1 MTTRINPLAPC
12 GVAGLLVGR
21 YIRGGVVWLFVRP
34 LHAGQTFIRRSG
46 YLPEVITMRVDYDF
60 INKVLE
66 ERGISIEEIRKEILH
81 EYGGLIKTD
90 DGIYRAIG
98 QRLGLHSSKFMLPDE
113 VVPLSDMTAGDEA
126 GAVKGIVSGISEED
140 KGKGNRTRKR
150 IAVVDEKGVG
160 AIVNV
165 YGKDI
170 DKLDG
175 MKIGDVVEMSPI
187 TVSNFR
193 GRNYLFLSDD
203 GQIKKVGGGKPSKI
217 LVPIEAISLDR
228 GIVTIEGRV
237 TSISEP
243 RNFQRADGEGGSV
256 HSFTL
261 ADRTGAVR
269 VTVWDDEPV
278 VEEGKSYQISNLRV
292 SENKQ
297 FAGMDLSPTPLTR
310 FQEKKGS
317 KLPDVDELPKLE
329 SKRRRVSLA
338 EVKDSKA
345 TCEFRAIIRAV
356 SRGTVDKPR
365 SAVVE
370 RCAIKDCGRLIINE
384 KWNCDHEGG
393 DKDLVLNFSLTIDD
407 GETVAFASVL
417 GDAGEKLIDMKAE
430 DAMELAK
437 EKMHVGAPLEVL
449 ARRVVGE
456 EYVMVGRIG
465 KRGNDIRIYEV
476 MDVDYEQELRHL
488 LAH

>member
-1 MTTRINPLAPC
+1 MSTRINPLAPY
-12 GVAGLLVGR
+12 GAADLLVGR
-21 YIRGGVVWLFVRP
+21 DIRGGATGLPVRP

-46 YLPEVITMRVDYDF
+46 YLPEVVAMRVDYDY
-60 INKVLE
+60 INKVIE
-66 ERGISIEEIRKEILH
+66 ERGMSLEDLRKEIQV
-81 EYGGLIKTD
+81 EYDGIIKTD
-90 DGIYRAIG
+90 DAVYRVIG
-98 QRLGLHSSKFMLPDE
+98 QRLGLQSSQFMLPDE
-113 VVPLSDMTAGDEA
+113 VVPLSDMNAGDEA

-150 IAVVDEKGVG
+150 VAVVDEKGVG

-193 GRNYLFLSDD
+193 GRNYLFLSED

-217 LVPIEAISLDR
+217 LVPIEDISLGR

-243 RNFQRADGEGGSV
+243 RNFQRDDGEGGSV

-269 VTVWDDEPV
+269 VTVWNDEPV

-297 FAGMDLSPTPLTR
+297 FAGIDLSPTPITR

-317 KLPDVDELPKLE
+317 KLPGVGELPKLE
-329 SKRRRVSLA
+329 SKRRRVSIA

-370 RCAIKDCGRLIINE
+370 RCTIKDCGRLIIND

-393 DKDLVLNFSLTIDD
+393 DKELVLNFSLTIDD
-407 GETVAFASVL
+407 GDTVAFASVL
-417 GDAGEKLIDMKAE
+417 GKAGEKLIGMKPE

-449 ARRVVGE
+449 ARRVVGQ
-456 EYVMVGRIG
+456 EYIMIGRLG

-476 MDVDYEQELRHL
+476 MDVDYEQELRLL
-488 LAH
+488 LAR